1 MSTRS
6 STGSLEN
13 SEPLKRAFAPVADAN
28 TRVLILGSLPGEMS
42 LAAGRYYAHP
52 QNALWRLVGAV
63 LDEDLPAMGYETRL
77 ERLLARGVGLWDSIE
92 TARRRGSLDSEIRDV
107 EARDLAALAATLPSL
122 RAIAFNGAKSAAI
135 GSNALGERYLAETDL
150 AVLRLPSS
158 SPALAGMTFEQKR
171 AAWIRLQDF
180 LPATG

>member
-13 SEPLKRAFAPVADAN
+13 SEPLKRAFAPVADAH

-63 LDEDLPAMGYETRL
+63 LDEDIVALPYEARL
-77 ERLLARGVGLWDSIE
+77 ARLLARGVGLWDSIE
-92 TARRRGSLDSEIRDV
+92 TARRRGSLDAAIRDV
-107 EARDLAALAATLPSL
+107 EARDLAALAASLPSL
-122 RAIAFNGAKSAAI
+122 RAIAFNGAKSATI
-135 GSNALGERYLAETDL
+135 GAKSLAGSSLTL
-150 AVLRLPSS
+150 IRLPSS
-158 SPALAGMTFEQKR
+158 SPALAGMTFEQKLEKWMALR
-171 AAWIRLQDF
+171 DALS
-180 LPATG
+180 